1 MKLSRTTTALI
12 AGSSA
17 LVLVLAGCSSDDVDG
32 AANSAASASSE
43 ATSAMS
49 MNDDTFDFEDGY
61 IKEKAADS
69 MMTGIFGTI
78 TNSTDADVTITSFR
92 IEGLDADT
100 SFEQHDTKD
109 GKMFEVEGG
118 LTVPAGG
125 KLELVPGGTHLM
137 IMNNKQA
144 MEPGQEYKLVI
155 EFSDGTTIDED
166 IEVRPQAA
174 GEENY
179 GEDGEL
185 ENPAHMGGDDH
196 DGHDHDGDHDHSKN

>member
-49 MNDDTFDFEDGY
+49 MNDDAFDFEDGY

>member
-49 MNDDTFDFEDGY
+49 MNDDAFDFEDGY

-137 IMNNKQA
+137 IINNKQA